1 MSFQITSSSKGITAI
16 NQTCKDGD
24 KVLDAAYFNTMF
36 GCDDC
41 VITEVADPTP
51 DEIATQVVATQT
63 AQALAQKKAPI
74 LAQLADIDSKS
85 IRALRTNDTVRMASL
100 EAQAVALRVQL
111 AAIV

>member
-1 MSFQITSSSKGITAI
+1 MFSISSNSARITNAL
-16 NQTCKDGD
+16 NQTISDPN
-24 KVLDAAYFNTMF
+24 YFNTLW
-36 GCDDC
+36 GVTDS
-41 VITEVADPTP
+41 VVTEIPDPTP
-51 DEIATQVVATQT
+51 DEIAAQVVATQA

>member
-1 MSFQITSSSKGITAI
+1 MSFSISSVQKGITGAY
-16 NQTCKDGD
+16 NQTISDPN
-24 KVLDAAYFNTMF
+24 YFNNLWGVT
-36 GCDDC
+36 DS
-41 VITEVADPTP
+41 VVTEIPDPTP
-51 DEIATQVVATQT
+51 DEIAAQVVATQA

-100 EAQAVALRVQL
+100 EAQAVVLRVQL